1 MQQRWQYLQA
11 KPGTDQGFPP
21 ATDRS
26 PEVITDAILN
36 PEEAQM
42 ASTKRE
48 VLDNIPLLLVA
59 AMAAMGLFSFFS
71 VILG

>member
-1 MQQRWQYLQA
+1 
-11 KPGTDQGFPP
+11 
-21 ATDRS
+21 
-26 PEVITDAILN
+26 
-36 PEEAQM
+36 M